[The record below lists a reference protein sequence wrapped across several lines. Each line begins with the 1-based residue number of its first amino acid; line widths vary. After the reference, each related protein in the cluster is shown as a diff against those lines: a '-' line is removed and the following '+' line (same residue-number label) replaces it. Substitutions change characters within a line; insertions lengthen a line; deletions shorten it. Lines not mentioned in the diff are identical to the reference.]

1 MLCDEGVFRIVLS
14 IYLKKQDKLS
24 NMIPMLGGFHM
35 AKCVLHCIGNVLIET
50 GVFGAK
56 VLEATLTGTRYV
68 RSFRGMLILFSAISS
83 LKWSAFSET
92 INHDQFNEINV
103 N

>member
-1 MLCDEGVFRIVLS
+1 MRTT
-14 IYLKKQDKLS
+14 
-24 NMIPMLGGFHM
+24 
-35 AKCVLHCIGNVLIET
+35 LHWQGINRNRGIW
-50 GVFGAK
+50 GK
-56 VLEATLTGTRYV
+56 VLEATLAGTRYV